1 MGERFPLAAEEDD
14 PEMLKLDKLRN
25 ISGKVLAGIAT
36 TAHNGYIHAADGI
49 KHVVH
54 KIMVMNKFFK
64 KRKNI
69 GRQSNYYFLQ
79 HEKNMLEKL
88 WIFRL

>member
-1 MGERFPLAAEEDD
+1 MKRTSEKQAIYGKNIWAERFPLSAEEDD

-54 KIMVMNKFFK
+54 K
-64 KRKNI
+64 
-69 GRQSNYYFLQ
+69 NYGY
-79 HEKNMLEKL
+79 E
-88 WIFRL
+88 